1 MYKLVCLRKTRPVTG
16 ADEKQALH
24 RYLRNVR
31 GVLVWKLEDCPTTI
45 SGGR

>member
-1 MYKLVCLRKTRPVTG
+1 MAG

-31 GVLVWKLEDCPTTI
+31 GVLAWKLEGLAGLLKHLRQDI
-45 SGGR
+45 